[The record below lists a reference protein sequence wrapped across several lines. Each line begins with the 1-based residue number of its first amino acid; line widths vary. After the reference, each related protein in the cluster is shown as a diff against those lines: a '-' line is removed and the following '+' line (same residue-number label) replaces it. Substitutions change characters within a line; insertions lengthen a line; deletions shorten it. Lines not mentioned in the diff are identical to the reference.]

1 MSIRIGRQTI
11 LLDRAVNITESFSC
25 VGSKEGKG
33 PLGDKFDICL
43 NDDKWGE
50 ASFEKCER
58 KMFKCALHGC
68 VNKAQMDCSEIDAL
82 LAGDLLNQTISASF
96 SALDFD
102 GSYIGMYGACSTMAE
117 SLAVASC
124 MIDGGSLNRALC
136 MTGSHFCTAERQY
149 RMPLDMGTQ
158 KTPSSQMTVTGVGAS
173 LIGGRDNG
181 AAISAVTFGKVVDL
195 GISDANNMG
204 AAMAPA
210 AAATIDEHLNAVGK
224 SVCEYDLIIT
234 GDLGKLGLELT
245 NELLRANGVNLGN
258 KLIDC
263 GCCIFSNEQDAHM
276 GGSGCGCSAVVMSSH
291 FIPKVKSG
299 ELRRILFVATG
310 ALLSLTSSM
319 QGDNIPAVAHAVEIF
334 HTGDK

>member
-1 MSIRIGRQTI
+1 MSVRIGRQTI
-11 LLDRAVNITESFSC
+11 SLDRAVNITESFSC
-25 VGSKEGKG
+25 VGSKESRG
-33 PLGDKFDICL
+33 PLRDKFDICL

-50 ASFEKCER
+50 TSFEKCER

-68 VNKAQMDCSEIDAL
+68 LHKAQIDYLEVDAL

-102 GSYIGMYGACSTMAE
+102 GSHIGMYGACSTMAE
-117 SLAVASC
+117 SLAVGSC
-124 MIDGGSLNRALC
+124 MIDGGSLNRAIC

-158 KTPSSQMTVTGVGAS
+158 KTPSAQTTVTGVGAM
-173 LIGGRDNG
+173 LIGGNDNG
-181 AAISAVTFGKVVDL
+181 AAISSVTFGKVVDL

-210 AAATIDEHLNAVGK
+210 AASTIAEHLKATGK
-224 SVCEYDLIIT
+224 SVDEYDLVIT
-234 GDLGKLGLELT
+234 GDLGKLGTKLT
-245 NELLRANGVNLGN
+245 NEILREQGINLGDR
-258 KLIDC
+258 LVDC
-263 GCCIFSNEQDAHM
+263 GCCIFSEDQDPHM

-291 FIPKVKSG
+291 FIPMVKSG
-299 ELRRILFVATG
+299 EIKRILFVATG

-319 QGDNIPAVAHAVEIF
+319 QGDNIPSVAHAVEIF
-334 HTGDK
+334 YTGDK